1 MMLEVRTIPADYTIF
16 GQQTYN
22 SVIGNYNNVTWGS
35 WVNLRKRLLEAGF
48 TVNEENYMITIG
60 LGVH

>member
-22 SVIGNYNNVTWGS
+22 SAIGNYNNVTWGS